1 MGRIGRETTKQRKMI
16 RGSNELVEESEEN
29 AAVKEDVDAEIE

>member
-1 MGRIGRETTKQRKMI
+1 MIRERGGGREGR
-16 RGSNELVEESEEN
+16 SNELVEESEEN